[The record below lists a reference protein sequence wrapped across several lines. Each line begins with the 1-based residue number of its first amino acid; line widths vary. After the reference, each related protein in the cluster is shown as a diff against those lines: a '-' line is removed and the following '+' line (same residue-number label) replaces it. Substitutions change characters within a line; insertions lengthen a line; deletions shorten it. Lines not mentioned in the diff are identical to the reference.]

1 MLPRSDKV
9 TKEFLVGETESGS
22 ETEKHFSLDSGALS
36 QDLDSDEVML
46 ITNSIINAK
55 KPSKVAI
62 MPPAEE
68 QVNALAQV
76 NVDQQESTVPTNQVA
91 NQAEGVIADQVAA
104 FLLGTYQLTESQL
117 ARVLVILI
125 VDSGCVLTC

>member
-1 MLPRSDKV
+1 MMPRSDKV
-9 TKEFLVGETESGS
+9 TTEFLGGTENGS

-36 QDLDSDEVML
+36 QDLDSDELML

-55 KPSKVAI
+55 KPSKGAI

-76 NVDQQESTVPTNQVA
+76 NVDQQEITVPTNQVA
-91 NQAEGVIADQVAA
+91 NQAEGVIADQVVANSLPFTA
-104 FLLGTYQLTESQL
+104 MAKVHKTFRPTSVMHNY
-117 ARVLVILI
+117 ILKK
-125 VDSGCVLTC
+125 

>member
-1 MLPRSDKV
+1 MMPRSDKV
-9 TKEFLVGETESGS
+9 TKEFLGGTESGS

-36 QDLDSDEVML
+36 QDLDSDELKL
-46 ITNSIINAK
+46 ITNKIINSK
-55 KPSKVAI
+55 KQSKVAM

-76 NVDQQESTVPTNQVA
+76 NVDQQEITVPTNQVA

-104 FLLGTYQLTESQL
+104 ISFPFTAL
-117 ARVLVILI
+117 AKVRKIFRPLNTMHNYLYKK
-125 VDSGCVLTC
+125 

>member
-1 MLPRSDKV
+1 MPRMDKV
-9 TKEFLVGETESGS
+9 TKEFLGGTESGG

-36 QDLDSDEVML
+36 QDLNSDEVML

-76 NVDQQESTVPTNQVA
+76 NVDQQEITVSTNQVA

-104 FLLGTYQLTESQL
+104 FYW
-117 ARVLVILI
+117 VLIY
-125 VDSGCVLTC
+125 